1 MVSTRNLSNDR
12 MNEVEQ
18 KTLLLSLQREM
29 SEIRKKNEEE
39 IRVLRKENEEMKR
52 QLTLNNSIEKPPS
65 DTKVSQQE
73 ENLEELSITT

>member
-1 MVSTRNLSNDR
+1 